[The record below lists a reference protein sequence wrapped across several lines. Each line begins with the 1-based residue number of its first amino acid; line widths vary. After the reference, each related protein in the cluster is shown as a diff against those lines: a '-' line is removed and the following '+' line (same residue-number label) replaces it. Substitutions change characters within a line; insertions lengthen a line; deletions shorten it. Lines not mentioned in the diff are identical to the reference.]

1 MTTSDMISREVL
13 IDSTIGRNT
22 LFTFTWSQYDNA
34 PEVLITDPL
43 GQEYC
48 SHSTSST
55 ICFDANAAIDANTKI
70 VKFSFPGNTAVRI
83 KKNFY
88 VWSSKPT
95 MQLLYGKAKLVFF
108 ETRKTIRTMMHKRV
122 YFILPKK
129 NTEFKHYT
137 KFNSF
142 FSGKMKSHV
151 NDA

>member
-13 IDSTIGRNT
+13 IDSTIGKNT
-22 LFTFTWSQYDNA
+22 VFTFTWSQYNYA
-34 PEVLITDPL
+34 PEFLITDPL

-55 ICFDANAAIDANTKI
+55 ICSDANAAIDANTKI

-88 VWSSKPT
+88 VWPYKPS

-108 ETRKTIRTMMHKRV
+108 ETRKTTRIMVHTRVHKF
-122 YFILPKK
+122 YSGAIGQILV
-129 NTEFKHYT
+129 NG
-137 KFNSF
+137 NVLC
-142 FSGKMKSHV
+142 FSSAFRPNRK
-151 NDA
+151 